1 MNRSIAIL
9 AAVALSSMLV
19 LVGCSS
25 DRVERDEGSVL
36 LSVSDFDGLPVRAS
50 VNASS
55 LLQVD
60 EIVIQNIPKD
70 PGVATSE
77 LQNVEMRSYEVV
89 YTRADVGTRTPTPL
103 VQTIF
108 GVAPVGG
115 TVTYDN
121 LVVMNAEQLLNPPL
135 SDLLIENGAID
146 SETGSPVITLELRM
160 RFFGRTISGD
170 NVATAPIRFD
180 VEFTP

>member
-9 AAVALSSMLV
+9 AAVALSSTL
-19 LVGCSS
+19 LLGGCSS
-25 DRVERDEGSVL
+25 DRVEKDAGTVV
-36 LSVSDFDGLPVRAS
+36 LSVSDFDGLPFRAS
-50 VNASS
+50 VNGGSV
-55 LLQVD
+55 LQVG
-60 EIVIQNIPKD
+60 EIVIQNLPKN
-70 PGVATSE
+70 PGAGTSD

-89 YTRADVGTRTPTPL
+89 YTRADAGTRTPTPL
-103 VQTIF
+103 VRNIF

-121 LVVMNAEQLLNPPL
+121 LVVMSAEQLLNPPL
-135 SDLLIENGAID
+135 SDLLIANGGID

-170 NVATAPIRFD
+170 EVATAPIRFD
-180 VEFTP
+180 VEFIP